1 MRYCARRR
9 AAACC
14 GTLACTVAS
23 SARALA
29 RSPSSPRPADTM
41 AWITRRLSSWVRRL
55 ARATAAAA
63 RRHAARNNCAPPRR
77 PRCGPAPDRR
87 ACAWLRAAAPSAARR
102 SRPNRSISRTRR
114 SRRDSSWPDCA
125 RAGAGIG
132 LRQAALVAAAGR
144 DGRQLVQLLFIQHG
158 ARLGQPGLGDADVV
172 VALQRQADQ
181 PVQLRILQ
189 LLPPVALQ
197 LAVGEQRLFGAG
209 QRHRRGLRLLVVGP
223 LRSPPRPGP
232 APARRRGAQAG
243 IENRM
248 LHVVFLRRTRHL
260 PRAPAQ
266 LAGARRIAGGA
277 VVAREHGVHGG
288 QHEQREQGA
297 HQHAHHDHQPQAV
310 AAVRAGAGGEQ
321 QRDQPTTMAAVVIR
335 MGRSRM
341 RAACSI
347 APRRSRLWL
356 ICISLANST
365 IRMPC
370 LLIRP
375 ISVTSPICV

>member
-55 ARATAAAA
+55 ARATAAA

-77 PRCGPAPDRR
+77 RPRCGPAPDRR
-87 ACAWLRAAAPSAARR
+87 PAPG
-102 SRPNRSISRTRR
+102 
-114 SRRDSSWPDCA
+114 CA
-125 RAGAGIG
+125 RPRPRRPGAAEQIDFPGRVEAGAIAPGQIALALGAGIG

-144 DGRQLVQLLFIQHG
+144 DGRQLVQLPFIQHG

-209 QRHRRGLRLLVVGP
+209 QRHRRGLRLCSRAP

-232 APARRRGAQAG
+232 APARRPWRAG
-243 IENRM
+243 D
-248 LHVVFLRRTRHL
+248 
-260 PRAPAQ
+260 
-266 LAGARRIAGGA
+266 
-277 VVAREHGVHGG
+277 RESNASC
-288 QHEQREQGA
+288 RF
-297 HQHAHHDHQPQAV
+297 PQADAPSSARASSSRARGV
-310 AAVRAGAGGEQ
+310 SPAARWSRANTVYTVGSTNSVN
-321 QRDQPTTMAAVVIR
+321 RVPTSMPTTI
-335 MGRSRM
+335 
-341 RAACSI
+341 
-347 APRRSRLWL
+347 
-356 ICISLANST
+356 
-365 IRMPC
+365 
-370 LLIRP
+370 
-375 ISVTSPICV
+375 TSPRL